1 MSRALG
7 VDVGTERTG
16 IAIEVLGVAQPLD
29 VLTVSLDT
37 LTAAI
42 AARATEESATEIV
55 VGHPLRLD
63 GTEGP
68 AAARAREFADGLR
81 EHAGV
86 PVVLW
91 DERLTTVQ
99 AERTLVGAGVR
110 RRKRRTVV
118 DKLAASVML
127 QSYLD
132 AVRGVRGAHEA

>member
-16 IAIEVLGVAQPLD
+16 IAVEVVGIAQPLR
-29 VLTVSLDT
+29 VLTASGDDLVP
-37 LTAAI
+37 AVVAI
-42 AARATEESATEIV
+42 AREEAATEIV
-55 VGHPLRLD
+55 IGHPLRMD
-63 GTEGP
+63 GNEGP
-68 AAARAREFADGLR
+68 AAVRAREIADAVRNEAGL
-81 EHAGV
+81 

-110 RRKRRTVV
+110 RRKRRTVI
-118 DKLAASVML
+118 DKLAATVLL

-132 AVRGVRGAHEA
+132 SGRPAEGTR

>member
-1 MSRALG
+1 MSKALG

-16 IAIEVLGVAQPLD
+16 IAIEVLGIAQPLT
-29 VLTVSLDT
+29 VLTAKDEDLIASI
-37 LTAAI
+37 TALAW
-42 AARATEESATEIV
+42 EKGATEIV

-68 AAARAREFADGLR
+68 AATHAREIADVLPTQSG
-81 EHAGV
+81 GI
-86 PVVLW
+86 PIVLW

-99 AERTLVGAGVR
+99 AERTLVEAGVR

-118 DKLAASVML
+118 DKLAATVML

-132 AVRGVRGAHEA
+132 AGRGKG

>member
-16 IAIEVLGVAQPLD
+16 IAVEVVGIAQPLL
-29 VLTVSLDT
+29 VLTASGDDLVP
-37 LTAAI
+37 AVVAI
-42 AARATEESATEIV
+42 AREEEATEIV
-55 VGHPLRLD
+55 IGHPLRMD
-63 GTEGP
+63 GNEGP
-68 AAARAREFADGLR
+68 AAVRAREIADAVRNEAGL
-81 EHAGV
+81 

-110 RRKRRTVV
+110 RRKRRTVI
-118 DKLAASVML
+118 DKLAATVML

-132 AVRGVRGAHEA
+132 SGRPAERTR